1 MNTKYHSMAE
11 HFITYFTFNASL
23 TLFNFFNTFPFIL
36 NNFNVYLCSS
46 PPSSIMAFAMNIYL
60 WFCRCDVITMT
71 TLKWI
76 FGILGRSLYF
86 WYLIIEKHWMNCELN
101 LSKFYLE
108 WSCTHMD
115 SSIMWYCH
123 GTGIEKP
130 STNITWSWRRWTMRF
145 EDVRVQS
152 RFVMEDF
159 STLFTYIL
167 RAC

>member
-1 MNTKYHSMAE
+1 MNAKYHSMAE

-60 WFCRCDVITMT
+60 GFGRCDVITMT

-86 WYLIIEKHWMNCELN
+86 WYLIVTLDELWIKFIKILPWMVLHPYGQFDYVRSPWHGNWKAFHKYYMELKTLDDALWRCE
-101 LSKFYLE
+101 
-108 WSCTHMD
+108 
-115 SSIMWYCH
+115 SS
-123 GTGIEKP
+123 
-130 STNITWSWRRWTMRF
+130 
-145 EDVRVQS
+145 V
-152 RFVMEDF
+152 
-159 STLFTYIL
+159 
-167 RAC
+167 